1 MKLSDLNNLD
11 LNQLAQAP
19 VALKG
24 IVAGFIMVALV
35 GLGYYLDWSGMLD
48 QLNTSEQ
55 EETRLR
61 RTYTTKKQQAIHL
74 DAYKQRLN
82 DTEKALSALLRQLPN
97 KSEMDDLLADVNQA
111 GIGRGLEF
119 DLFKPGAE
127 TMADFYATLPVTI
140 KVNGSYHDLGNFISD
155 LAKLPRVVTIHDI
168 SISPNKSG
176 RLAMDAMVRTYRYL
190 DEEEMAAMK
199 KAESPSKKGKKK

>member
-61 RTYTTKKQQAIHL
+61 STYTTKKQQAIHL

-168 SISPNKSG
+168 FISPNKSG